1 LNLLDKFCK
10 DFLQKNLPIHI
21 LVANAGVMA
30 CPQGKTKDGFE
41 TQFGTNHL
49 GHFLLINLLLDKIKQ
64 SAPSRIVVVS
74 SLGHKFGSMNF
85 EDSNWE
91 RSTYWAW
98 SAYGRSKLANI
109 LFTRQLATNLQGT
122 NVTANC
128 LHPGSIATE
137 LQRHM
142 SLGAIFNFVGKPL
155 MKTIPQG
162 AATQIYC
169 ATAPEL
175 ADINGKYFEDCNIS
189 ESSVAG
195 QNMEDAKKLW
205 EISTKFVGLST

>member
-1 LNLLDKFCK
+1 LNPLENLVKNFFK
-10 DFLQKNLPIHI
+10 KNLPIHI
-21 LVANAGVMA
+21 LVANAAVMA

-64 SAPSRIVVVS
+64 SAPSRIVAVS
-74 SLGHKFGSMNF
+74 SLGHKFGAMDF
-85 EDSNWE
+85 EDLNWE

-109 LFTRQLATNLQGT
+109 LFTRQLAANLQGT

-128 LHPGSIATE
+128 LHPGSIPTE

-142 SLGAIFNFVGKPL
+142 SVGSIFNFVGKPF
-155 MKTIPQG
+155 MKSIPQG
-162 AATQIYC
+162 AATQVYC

-175 ADINGKYFEDCNIS
+175 VDITGKYFEDCNIN
-189 ESSVAG
+189 ESSAAG

-205 EISTKFVGLST
+205 DISVKFVGLSQ